1 MLALT
6 ESSGTTKTLS
16 IWKKKLFLQ
25 KKKKKKKNKFTHSRN
40 VRVSSMGQIFSRK
53 VKPYEK
59 AIPYQLKSEK
69 RLNKLLE
76 LSKLSETRH
85 LFGFL

>member
-16 IWKKKLFLQ
+16 IWKKKLFLR
-25 KKKKKKKNKFTHSRN
+25 KKKKKNLLILVMS
-40 VRVSSMGQIFSRK
+40 VSSMGQIFSRK

>member
-16 IWKKKLFLQ
+16 IWKKKLFLR
-25 KKKKKKKNKFTHSRN
+25 KKKKKKFTHSRN